1 MSSTFLS
8 RQISFTFQCVLF
20 AVVFFS
26 IHSYLLYYFAAKN
39 IFFFPIWHIYLF
51 NFLLTTLLYTII
63 NYKYSKD
70 KTTVFN
76 IFMLSTL
83 LKMVLVIVFLLPLL
97 MGEVKDKK
105 LDVFNFFIAYFL
117 FLTFE
122 VYSITKFLNNN
133 DSKTTLKQ

>member
-8 RQISFTFQCVLF
+8 RQISFTIQCVLF
-20 AVVFFS
+20 TVSVFS
-26 IHSYLLYYFAAKN
+26 IHSYLLYYFAAKT

-51 NFLLTTLLYTII
+51 NFLLTASLYTII

-76 IFMLSTL
+76 VFMISTL
-83 LKMVLVIVFLLPLL
+83 LKMVLVIVFLLPLV

-105 LDVFNFFIAYFL
+105 PDVFNFFIAYFL
-117 FLTFE
+117 FLIFE
-122 VYSITKFLNNN
+122 VYFITKFLNNN
-133 DSKTTLKQ
+133 DKI

>member
-8 RQISFTFQCVLF
+8 RQLSFTVQCVIF
-20 AVVFFS
+20 AVAVFS
-26 IHSYLLYYFAAKN
+26 IHSYLLYYFAAKT

-51 NFLLTTLLYTII
+51 NFIITALLFTII

-76 IFMLSTL
+76 IFMFSTL
-83 LKMVLVIVFLLPLL
+83 LKMILVIFFLLPLL

-105 LDVFNFFIAYFL
+105 PDVFNFFIAYFL
-117 FLTFE
+117 FLIFE
-122 VYSITKFLNNN
+122 VYSITKFLKNN

>member
-8 RQISFTFQCVLF
+8 RQISFTIQCVLF
-20 AVVFFS
+20 TVSVFS
-26 IHSYLLYYFAAKN
+26 IHSYLLYYFAAKT

-51 NFLLTTLLYTII
+51 NFLLTALLYTII

-76 IFMLSTL
+76 VFMISTL
-83 LKMVLVIVFLLPLL
+83 LKMVLVIVFLLPLV

-105 LDVFNFFIAYFL
+105 PDVFNFFIAYFL
-117 FLTFE
+117 FLIFE
-122 VYSITKFLNNN
+122 VYFITKFLNNN
-133 DSKTTLKQ
+133 DKI